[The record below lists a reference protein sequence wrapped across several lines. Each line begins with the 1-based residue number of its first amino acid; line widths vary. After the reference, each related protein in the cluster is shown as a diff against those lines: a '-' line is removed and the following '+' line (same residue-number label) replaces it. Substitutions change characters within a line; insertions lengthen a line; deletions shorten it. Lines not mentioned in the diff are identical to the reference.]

1 MENKHPEAF
10 PAASGAGPPGFR
22 QVRGQ
27 VGPGGERPKG
37 VRSELGKKLSIPVRA
52 ERSLRLRLAGQ
63 WGAVFTAW
71 RENRA
76 RFPEC
81 WFSRCG
87 RGELGLPASH
97 FLAGSNRQGT
107 DSAPSGESRGSRSN
121 LRASQ
126 PAA

>member
-37 VRSELGKKLSIPVRA
+37 VRSELGKKLYPCQSRKVPEA
-52 ERSLRLRLAGQ
+52 PAGRQ

-107 DSAPSGESRGSRSN
+107 DSALSGESRGSRSN

-126 PAA
+126 PAV